1 MRARCGVGEA
11 AHSRDSAVRLNSPPM
26 RHADYCDRVSPRLA
40 NASARCFFFWLAV
53 DSRVNAA
60 PVMAP
65 SKVTF
70 LAAAVVRLI
79 RVAACLLACL
89 LGWHRHN
96 LRRWLGC
103 ERHGRIRGSAAG
115 AARRQNRSLPRMR
128 KCRITVYFAGES
140 QPASRSASA
149 KPVGAAVCCRLP
161 PAIVAPRIPPRIPHL
176 ASPLSAC
183 KLSAR
188 LGTLRNLTP
197 LSHQSQQ
204 PCPSTSRPGRSRSV
218 VSLPQ
223 PRRLGS
229 AVHVSA
235 LLAWDRPSG
244 FRKRFSSQAWLRLGC
259 ICFDTGRDLATS
271 SAAPPSTIIS
281 IVLDHPGGSHYAH
294 PHHCPTF
301 ASSFANIICRP
312 LLRQYT
318 TRGAFLASS
327 TGFAVVFICNGP
339 AFWSSESLARHT
351 RLLSRAAG
359 QAQTSASPSPC
370 NQKPTHRCSILEAP
384 PTPLSP
390 SLPAAAC
397 PSTARERPA
406 ARPRY
411 IISEAAF
418 FIAASQPL
426 YMPAS

>member
-1 MRARCGVGEA
+1 
-11 AHSRDSAVRLNSPPM
+11 
-26 RHADYCDRVSPRLA
+26 
-40 NASARCFFFWLAV
+40 
-53 DSRVNAA
+53 
-60 PVMAP
+60 
-65 SKVTF
+65 
-70 LAAAVVRLI
+70 
-79 RVAACLLACL
+79 
-89 LGWHRHN
+89 
-96 LRRWLGC
+96 
-103 ERHGRIRGSAAG
+103 
-115 AARRQNRSLPRMR
+115 MR

-140 QPASRSASA
+140 RPASRSASA

-223 PRRLGS
+223 LRRLGL

-235 LLAWDRPSG
+235 LLAWDRSSG
-244 FRKRFSSQAWLRLGC
+244 FRKRFSSSRQQPRQRPRQQHPICTLRCGTARSPSAFLQAGLASTRLSLLRHWSRPRNLVSC
-259 ICFDTGRDLATS
+259 S
-271 SAAPPSTIIS
+271 SIDHHLHR
-281 IVLDHPGGSHYAH
+281 LDHPGGSHYAH

-312 LLRQYT
+312 LVRQYT

-327 TGFAVVFICNGP
+327 TGFAFVFICNGP
-339 AFWSSESLARHT
+339 AFGLLRAWLAT
-351 RLLSRAAG
+351 RACSREPRVKRKHPHRPVHATRSPHIAA
-359 QAQTSASPSPC
+359 TYL
-370 NQKPTHRCSILEAP
+370 RR

-411 IISEAAF
+411 IISEAAL